1 MDRVEIKVDF
11 LLRASKTIV
20 YQFLTTPSC
29 LVRWFCNSVDVTGQ
43 TFTFEWEGS
52 EEIAE
57 LTEDVEDERL
67 RFIWEDGE
75 DGEFLE
81 FKLSKSPITGETIL
95 EITDYCDDDEIEDT
109 KQLWTSQITA
119 MKQEMGIS

>member
-1 MDRVEIKVDF
+1 MARVQIHLEELFKSSPKM
-11 LLRASKTIV
+11 L
-20 YQFLTTPSC
+20 YQFITDPAC